1 MVKGTTRK
9 ATRSGEALQ
18 LKKLRESLSLSQQAL
33 SNLLGV
39 SLQTVWRWENQ
50 EFEFNPKLLK
60 LIPILN
66 SETIPDWCDSTKKSR
81 ADVTTL
87 LSHVKG
93 CEQCQMVLFYLDL
106 KTK

>member
-9 ATRSGEALQ
+9 TTKSEALQ
-18 LKKLRESLSLSQQAL
+18 LKKLRDSLGLSQQAL

-39 SLQTVWRWENQ
+39 SLQTIWRWENQ
-50 EFEFNPKLLK
+50 EFEFDPKLLN
-60 LIPILN
+60 LIPILH
-66 SETIPDWCDSTKKSR
+66 SEKIPDWCDSTKKSR

-93 CEQCQMVLFYLDL
+93 CEQCQMVLFYLDS

>member
-1 MVKGTTRK
+1 MSKGTTRK
-9 ATRSGEALQ
+9 TTKSGEALQ

-39 SLQTVWRWENQ
+39 SLQTIWRWENQ
-50 EFEFNPKLLK
+50 EFEFNPKLLN
-60 LIPILN
+60 LIPILH
-66 SETIPDWCDSTKKSR
+66 SEKVPDWCESTKKSR